1 MKSSIAICTITGED
15 SDYHFQ
21 KFNDM
26 LTLFL
31 EQYVITAVYA
41 LTCILSSVIFSD
53 RMDLNAGMTLLFYMC
68 LLITLAVIS
77 ARKKGIVSSYTAKG
91 NAALLL
97 IHLLIFSIT
106 FLLYGGEIEDSD
118 MVTMALTGLTLY
130 VGFSASLSDIL
141 QVDSPYKFIKCF
153 FSYFEGSQLKIEDLV
168 VALSLDLVVL
178 TLVLLSSESAYIP
191 VVVLLLTL
199 LIAAAIIMNQSR
211 QKRRAHL
218 VEYIRE
224 KTHNN
229 RVLIYRLGTENVLL
243 PKITVDMNTIS
254 LPNLETY
261 NDLCV
266 VDYVIVLN
274 SLVRRESYLLHL
286 NKLLSLLNPE
296 AKIIDP
302 SISSKGKKKMF
313 WFTWFSVPSENLK
326 ELSVNQYAR
335 VIDDWR

>member
-1 MKSSIAICTITGED
+1 MKNSIAICTITGED

-41 LTCILSSVIFSD
+41 LACILSSVIFSD

-106 FLLYGGEIEDSD
+106 FLLYGRE
-118 MVTMALTGLTLY
+118 
-130 VGFSASLSDIL
+130 
-141 QVDSPYKFIKCF
+141 
-153 FSYFEGSQLKIEDLV
+153 IEDLV
-168 VALSLDLVVL
+168 VTLSLDLVVL

-199 LIAAAIIMNQSR
+199 LIAAAIIMNRSR